1 MSLPFTA
8 RILVNMN
15 LLFDPLFQVP
25 LAVGLLASI
34 LLPLLGC
41 LLHAREEW
49 LAALGIAHI
58 TAAVQLLGATVELSL
73 LASGGL
79 GAIVAVIAKY
89 SFSQQGNLGYGLLML
104 MGWAILYLVAANS
117 SLGESLAH
125 ALSDGQIFLVGKEQ
139 LISMII
145 VAIPF
150 LACLPWWS
158 KRLLR
163 ARFFVGYEQAN
174 KLSAWRWH
182 GSFDLLAALLLAFST
197 AALGL
202 MASFA
207 LVLLPAWAVFTWTNT
222 WRSALIA
229 SVILGVA
236 SYMAAFVLAL
246 QYDQPFAPVQV
257 AVLLVMAILL
267 RSFMPPILK
276 IRKTA

>member
-1 MSLPFTA
+1 MH
-8 RILVNMN
+8 
-15 LLFDPLFQVP
+15 LLFDPLFQIP

-49 LAALGIAHI
+49 LAALGVAHI
-58 TAAVQLLGATVELSL
+58 TAAIQLLGATVELSL

-79 GAIVAVIAKY
+79 GAIVAIIAKY

-104 MGWAILYLVAANS
+104 IGWAVLYLVAANS

-139 LISMII
+139 LMAMLL

-150 LACLPWWS
+150 LLCLPWWS
-158 KRLLR
+158 RRLLR

-174 KLSAWRWH
+174 KLAAWRWH

-207 LVLLPAWAVFTWTNT
+207 LVLLPAWAVFTWTKT
-222 WRSALIA
+222 WFNALIF
-229 SVILGVA
+229 SVLLGVA
-236 SYMAAFVLAL
+236 SYLAAFVVAL

-257 AVLLVMAILL
+257 SVLLVMAIML
-267 RSFMPPILK
+267 RGVMPLILK
-276 IRKTA
+276 KGANA

>member
-1 MSLPFTA
+1 MH
-8 RILVNMN
+8 
-15 LLFDPLFQVP
+15 LLFDPLFQIP

-58 TAAVQLLGATVELSL
+58 TAAVQLLGAALQWPL
-73 LASGGL
+73 LISGGL
-79 GAIVAVIAKY
+79 GAIAAVLAKY

-104 MGWAILYLVAANS
+104 IGWAVLYLVAANS

-139 LISMII
+139 LMAMLL

-150 LACLPWWS
+150 LLCLAWWS

-174 KLSAWRWH
+174 KLAAWRWH

-207 LVLLPAWAVFTWTNT
+207 LVLLPAWAVFTWTKT
-222 WRSALIA
+222 WFNALIF
-229 SVILGVA
+229 SVLLGVA
-236 SYMAAFVLAL
+236 SYLAAFVVAL

-257 AVLLVMAILL
+257 SVLLVMAIML
-267 RSFMPPILK
+267 RGVMPLILK
-276 IRKTA
+276 KGAKA